1 MAAVTQWFY
10 GGKPKR
16 IGVYEVGLA
25 GFGCQLFSHWDG
37 VKWCRIARSVRG
49 AASARFRA
57 EPTPYS
63 SFRWRGL
70 ADKGGI

>member
-10 GGKPKR
+10 AGKPKR
-16 IGVYEVGLA
+16 VGVYELELA
-25 GFGCQLFSHWDG
+25 GFRCPLFSHWDG
-37 VKWCRIARSVRG
+37 VKWGRIAMSIRG

-57 EPTPYS
+57 APTVYS

-70 ADKGGI
+70 ADKP